1 MKVSIVIFII
11 LLSISGCAKKSDSQ
25 LYTEGKDA
33 ESRKDFQS
41 AAELYEEV
49 LDRFQ
54 TSTYAES
61 SLSRLAYMYNNDI
74 KDSQKALEAYKRFYQ
89 LFPTSKQAPTMLF
102 LSAFIYNN
110 ELHMLD
116 SARQGYE
123 LFLQKYPDHEL
134 ASSAQFELA
143 NLGKDP
149 GELIIEQTPA
159 KEKALTDKGKKA
171 AAK

>member
-1 MKVSIVIFII
+1 MRVSVVILFI

-25 LYTEGKDA
+25 LYTEGK
-33 ESRKDFQS
+33 ESEALKDFQS

-49 LDRFQ
+49 TDRFQ
-54 TSTYAES
+54 TSPYAES

-74 KDSQKALEAYKRFYQ
+74 KDKKRALDAYKRFYR
-89 LFPTSKQAPTMLF
+89 LFPSSKQAPTMLF

-110 ELHMLD
+110 EYNNDPAMLD
-116 SARQGYE
+116 SARQSYE

-134 ASSAQFELA
+134 AASARFEVE
-143 NLGKDP
+143 NLGKTPD
-149 GELIIEQTPA
+149 ELIIKQPQA
-159 KEKALTDKGKKA
+159 IDKDKKA